1 MSMRVLMAD
10 DHALVR
16 EAVASYLAEREG
28 FDLLH
33 AGSLQDVTDVLSRE
47 TGIDVVML
55 DLVMPGMDGMASI
68 QKLLT
73 LCGDARLVIF
83 SGSTNHSFVA
93 QAIDAGVRGFLPKTM
108 SLRSIGSA
116 LRMVRDGEV
125 FVPSAM
131 FTDTFNVGARS
142 APRDASQFT
151 PIEAQVLKLAA
162 DGKTNKEIATT
173 LQTTEVLVKMHMRS
187 ICKKVD
193 ARNRTHAAMRAR
205 ELGRL

>member
-1 MSMRVLMAD
+1 MRVLMAD

-16 EAVASYLAEREG
+16 EAVASYLSEREG
-28 FDLLH
+28 FEILH
-33 AGSLQDVTDVLSRE
+33 ASTLQETLDSLSQDEAV
-47 TGIDVVML
+47 DVVLL
-55 DLVMPGMDGMASI
+55 DLVMPGMDGMTSI
-68 QKLLT
+68 QKVLAQ
-73 LCGDARLVIF
+73 CGKARLVIF

-93 QAIDAGVRGFLPKTM
+93 QAIELGVRGFVPKTM

-142 APRDASQFT
+142 APRDGAQFS

-162 DGKTNKEIATT
+162 DGKTNKEIAVL

>member
-1 MSMRVLMAD
+1 MRVLLAD
-10 DHALVR
+10 DHVLVR
-16 EAVASYLAEREG
+16 EAVGSYLIEREG
-28 FDLLH
+28 FDVVH
-33 AGSLQDVTDVLSRE
+33 ANSLQETLDALTQDVLP
-47 TGIDVVML
+47 DVVLL
-55 DLVMPGMDGMASI
+55 DLVMPGMDGMSSI
-68 QKLLT
+68 QKVLAH
-73 LCGDARLVIF
+73 CGPARLVIF

-93 QAIDAGVRGFLPKTM
+93 QAIDVGVRGFLPKTM
-108 SLRSIGSA
+108 SLRSVGSA

-131 FTDTFNVGARS
+131 FTDTFNVGTRS
-142 APRDASQFT
+142 APRDGSQFT
-151 PIEAQVLKLAA
+151 AIEAQVLKLAA
-162 DGKTNKEIATT
+162 DGKTNKEIAVM

>member
-1 MSMRVLMAD
+1 MRVLMAD

-16 EAVASYLAEREG
+16 EAVASYLSEREG
-28 FDLLH
+28 FDVLH
-33 AGSLQDVTDVLSRE
+33 ASTLQETLDILSQDIRPEVVL
-47 TGIDVVML
+47 L
-55 DLVMPGMDGMASI
+55 DLVMPGMDGMSSI
-68 QKLLT
+68 QKVLAQ
-73 LCGDARLVIF
+73 CGTARLVIF

-93 QAIDAGVRGFLPKTM
+93 QAIEIGVRGFLPKTM

-131 FTDTFNVGARS
+131 FTDTFNVGTRA
-142 APRDASQFT
+142 APRDGAQFST
-151 PIEAQVLKLAA
+151 IETQVLKMAA
-162 DGKTNKEIATT
+162 EGKTNKEIAVA

-193 ARNRTHAAMRAR
+193 ARNRTHAATRAR

>member
-1 MSMRVLMAD
+1 MRVLVAD

-16 EAVASYLAEREG
+16 EAVASYLTEREG
-28 FDLLH
+28 FDIQH
-33 AGSLQDVTDVLSRE
+33 AGTLQETLDVL
-47 TGIDVVML
+47 GQAVVPDVVLL
-55 DLVMPGMDGMASI
+55 DLVMPGMDGMSSI
-68 QKLLT
+68 HKVLEQ
-73 LCGDARLVIF
+73 CGAARLVIF
-83 SGSTNHSFVA
+83 SGSTNHSFIA
-93 QAIDAGVRGFLPKTM
+93 QAIDVGVCGFVPKTM

-131 FTDTFNVGARS
+131 FTDTFSMGTRS
-142 APRDASQFT
+142 PTREGSHFT

-162 DGKTNKEIATT
+162 DGKTNKEIAVT

>member
-1 MSMRVLMAD
+1 MRVLMAD

-16 EAVASYLAEREG
+16 EAVATFLTEREG
-28 FDLLH
+28 FEVLH
-33 AGSLQDVTDVLSRE
+33 AGSLAETLDVLAQHADL
-47 TGIDVVML
+47 DVVML
-55 DLVMPGMDGMASI
+55 DLVMPGMDGMSSV
-68 QKLLT
+68 QKILAA
-73 LCGDARLVIF
+73 CGSARLVIF
-83 SGSTNHSFVA
+83 SGSTNHPFIA
-93 QAIDAGVRGFLPKTM
+93 QAIDAGVRGYMPKTM
-108 SLRSIGSA
+108 ALRSIASA

-125 FVPSAM
+125 FVPSSM
-131 FTDTFNVGARS
+131 FTDTFNVGPRA
-142 APRDASQFT
+142 APRDVSQFT

-162 DGKTNKEIATT
+162 DGKTNKEIAVL

>member
-1 MSMRVLMAD
+1 MRVLVAD

-16 EAVASYLAEREG
+16 EAVASYLTEREG
-28 FDLLH
+28 FSIQH
-33 AGSLQDVTDVLSRE
+33 AGSLQETLDVLTE
-47 TGIDVVML
+47 DTVPDVILL
-55 DLVMPGMDGMASI
+55 DLVMPGMDGMSSVH
-68 QKLLT
+68 KVLEH
-73 LCGDARLVIF
+73 CGAARLVIF

-93 QAIDAGVRGFLPKTM
+93 QAIDAGVRGFMPKTM

-131 FTDTFNVGARS
+131 FTDTFCVGMRS
-142 APRDASQFT
+142 PAKDGAQFT
-151 PIEAQVLKLAA
+151 SIEAQVLKLAA
-162 DGKTNKEIATT
+162 DGKTNKEIAVT
-173 LQTTEVLVKMHMRS
+173 LQTTEVLVKMHMRA

>member
-1 MSMRVLMAD
+1 MRVLVAD

-16 EAVASYLAEREG
+16 EAVASYLTDREG
-28 FDLLH
+28 FEIQH
-33 AGSLQDVTDVLSRE
+33 AGSLQE
-47 TGIDVVML
+47 TLDALAEDPVPDVVLL
-55 DLVMPGMDGMASI
+55 DLVMPGMDGMSSI
-68 QKLLT
+68 HKVLEH
-73 LCGDARLVIF
+73 CGPARLVIF

-93 QAIDAGVRGFLPKTM
+93 QAIEVGVRGFMPKTM

-131 FTDTFNVGARS
+131 FTDTFSVGTRSPARDG
-142 APRDASQFT
+142 APFT
-151 PIEAQVLKLAA
+151 TIEAQVLKLAA
-162 DGKTNKEIATT
+162 TGKTNKEIAVT
-173 LQTTEVLVKMHMRS
+173 LQTTEVLVKMYMRS